1 MNGHAAALIIARD
14 PIQPAKAPA
23 PTEVEQRIGA
33 AVADAAAALGQGL
46 ADCEGGGTMTKA
58 TKMLGSVRL
67 AKVAALQLAHYAEFD
82 FATLARQEGLR
93 ELHRRHDGV
102 FREAK
107 LDDAMIERGLSEI
120 VGWVIGISAK
130 VCADERALAH

>member
-46 ADCEGGGTMTKA
+46 ADCETGGTMTAA
-58 TKMLGSVRL
+58 TKALGSVRL
-67 AKVAALQLAHYAEFD
+67 ARVAALQLAHFGEFD
-82 FATLARQEGLR
+82 FATVARAEGLR

-102 FREAK
+102 FREHKVDGATVG
-107 LDDAMIERGLSEI
+107 RGLDEI
-120 VGWVIGISAK
+120 VGWVLDISAK
-130 VCADERALAH
+130 VVADERAMTH